1 MHILV
6 MVIAVVLGGLFAS
19 ERPGLAAN
27 NCTQPIY
34 DVTVYVPVQFSTPF
48 GKEKALL
55 MYDKAFAATFS
66 YSTLNLG
73 DRDEYLECIDVKDV
87 NNDTKSIE
95 NMRICAIPLKINEY
109 SSVLAAEAYV
119 NFPYDNNLAKIDGCD
134 VTTKVD
140 FAKAYDLDK
149 APSCAAGDT
158 ACVSF
163 ATVRENVAKY
173 VIADLDKDGVITA
186 QDNCWSEVNKD
197 QVDSDQ
203 DKIGD
208 VCDPEKTKA
217 FGGATAPGDGAG
229 TGGGAGPG
237 GGGTTTPATAC
248 KTGFLLY
255 NGNCYKDAN
264 GDGIADTPLPD
275 PSGVAT
281 TGPGNSGQTPAT
293 GGTGTGPI
301 TATTTAA
308 DTGGGCSLIVTSSS
322 L

>member
-6 MVIAVVLGGLFAS
+6 MIIAVVLGGLLAS
-19 ERPGLAAN
+19 ERPGLAAT

-34 DVTVYVPVQFSTPF
+34 DVIAYVPVQFSTPF

-55 MYDKAFAATFS
+55 MYDAKAFAATF
-66 YSTLNLG
+66 YGTTLNLG
-73 DRDEYLECIDVKDV
+73 DKDEYLECIDVKDV

-95 NMRICAIPLKINEY
+95 KMRICAIPLKINEY
-109 SSVLAAEAYV
+109 ASVLAAEATV
-119 NFPYDNNLAKIDGCD
+119 DFPYGNNLANIDGCD

-149 APSCAAGDT
+149 APSCTSGDAAC
-158 ACVSF
+158 ASF
-163 ATVRENVAKY
+163 ATLRENVAKY
-173 VIADLDKDGVITA
+173 VVADLDKDGVITA

-217 FGGATAPGDGAG
+217 NSATAGGDPAG
-229 TGGGAGPG
+229 TGSGDS
-237 GGGTTTPATAC
+237 GTTTPATAC
-248 KTGFLLY
+248 KAGFLLY
-255 NGNCYKDAN
+255 SGNCYKDAN

-281 TGPGNSGQTPAT
+281 TTGPGNPGQTSGT
-293 GGTGTGPI
+293 GGTGTGTV
-301 TATTTAA
+301 TATTTA
-308 DTGGGCSLIVTSSS
+308 DTGGGCSLIVNHPPVH
-322 L
+322 